1 VRRFVLIVLLGAMP
15 AGVAAQSSQ
24 FGTRGLGLPGREE
37 SARALG
43 TGGAF
48 ALFDPQSSVSPA
60 AVAYL
65 PAMTATFTILTDYR
79 SATDPGGTTT
89 LRDFHF
95 PQFAVGGP
103 IPKVPLSVGLSYSNY
118 TTRDYSLVFPAM
130 VILRGVPVGVSDTI
144 ESRGGINDFRLAVA
158 YRLSTKWAVGA
169 AAHIITGSNRLNVSR
184 VFSDTTYHP
193 SRQRA
198 EVSYAGFGMSIG
210 IVGQLAR
217 TLSVSLLARSD
228 GHVSVEE
235 DSLPNEQRVDLP
247 ITVGGG
253 LIWRPTAKLQLAGQF
268 LARNWSTANDDL
280 IANGGVGAVN
290 TVEAA
295 GGLEFV
301 PNPRRPGRNPLR
313 LGFRYAQL
321 PFPLSPGIDSREYG
335 LSIGTGHTFAADRA
349 GIDLAVERIWRS
361 QDDSFNERAWL
372 VTFGITVRP

>member
-1 VRRFVLIVLLGAMP
+1 MRPFVLIVLLGVLP

-24 FGTRGLGLPGREE
+24 FGVRGLGLPGREE
-37 SARALG
+37 SARAMG
-43 TGGAF
+43 SAGAF

-60 AVAYL
+60 AIAYL
-65 PAMTATFTILTDYR
+65 PAMTATFTVLSDYR
-79 SATDPGGTTT
+79 SATDPGGTTS

-95 PQFAVGGP
+95 PQFAIGGP

-118 TTRDYSLVFPAM
+118 TTRDYSLVFPAT
-130 VILRGVPVGVSDTI
+130 ITLRGVPVNVSDTI
-144 ESRGGINDFRLAVA
+144 ESRGGINDFRLALA
-158 YRLSTKWAVGA
+158 YRLGTKWAVGA
-169 AAHIITGSNRLNVSR
+169 AAHIITGSTRQNVSR
-184 VFSDTTYHP
+184 VFSDTTYRP

-198 EVSYAGFGMSIG
+198 ELSYAGFGVSIG

-228 GHVSVEE
+228 GHVNVQE

-253 LIWRPTAKLQLAGQF
+253 LIWRPTPKLQFGGQV

-290 TVEAA
+290 TIEAA
-295 GGLEFV
+295 GGLEFI

-313 LGFRYAQL
+313 LGFRYAKL
-321 PFPLSPGIDSREYG
+321 PFPLAPGAESKEYG
-335 LSIGTGHTFAADRA
+335 LSVGTGHTFAADRG
-349 GIDLAVERIWRS
+349 GIDVAVEHIWRR

-372 VTFGITVRP
+372 VTVGITVRP